1 MRSLTYVQAMV
12 EGLREEMLKDENIV
26 VLGEDVGVRGGPFN
40 VTKDLMKEF
49 GAERVRDTPISES
62 GFVGCA
68 TGAAMV
74 GMRPVVDLMYIDFA
88 FVAMDQL
95 CNQMAKLTYM
105 LDGAVSLP
113 ITIRTQGGSGR
124 GNAAQHSQSLE
135 SLFCHI
141 PGIKVVCPSTPHDV
155 KGLYKSAIRENNPVL
170 FVDHKALYNTR
181 GEVPEEEYYI
191 PLGQAAV
198 RQEGSDITLAGYSYL
213 MREVQKAADLLA
225 ERGFSA
231 EVIDLR
237 SLVPLDYDT
246 LLASLKKTHRMVLCS
261 EAPRRGNYMGDVA
274 SKLVELA
281 FYDLDAPI
289 QVVASAN
296 CPVPS
301 SKSLEALMRPSARQ
315 IADAAL
321 KFLQ

>member
-1 MRSLTYVQAMV
+1 MRTLTYVQALV
-12 EGLREEMLKDENIV
+12 EGLREEMLHDPEIV

-49 GAERVRDTPISES
+49 GKERVRDTPISES

-68 TGAAMV
+68 TGAAMA
-74 GMRPVVDLMYIDFA
+74 GMRPVVDLMYIDFS

-105 LDGAVSLP
+105 LDGAISLP
-113 ITIRTQGGSGR
+113 ITIRTQGGSGK

-141 PGIKVVCPSTPHDV
+141 PGIKVVCASTPHDV
-155 KGLYKSAIRENNPVL
+155 KGLYKSAIRENNPVM
-170 FVDHKALYNTR
+170 FIDHKALYNTK
-181 GEVPEEEYYI
+181 GEVPEEEYTI

-198 RQEGSDITLAGYSYL
+198 RREGSDVTLVGYSYL
-213 MREVQKAADLLA
+213 MREVERAAELLA
-225 ERGFSA
+225 EKGYKA

-246 LLASLKKTHRMVLCS
+246 LIASLKSTHRMVMCS
-261 EAPRRGNYMGDVA
+261 EAPRRGNYLGDIA
-274 SKLVELA
+274 SELTERA
-281 FYDLDAPI
+281 FYELDAPI
-289 QVVASAN
+289 QVVAAAN

-301 SKSLEALMRPSARQ
+301 SKSLEALMRPSAEK
-315 IADAAL
+315 IAETAL
-321 KFLQ
+321 RYL

>member
-1 MRSLTYVQAMV
+1 MRTLTYVQALV
-12 EGLREEMLKDENIV
+12 EGLREEMLHDPEIV

-49 GAERVRDTPISES
+49 GKERVRDTPISES

-68 TGAAMV
+68 TGAAMA
-74 GMRPVVDLMYIDFA
+74 GMRPVVDLMYIDFS

-105 LDGAVSLP
+105 LDGAISLP
-113 ITIRTQGGSGR
+113 ITIRTQGGSGK

-141 PGIKVVCPSTPHDV
+141 PGIKVVCASTPHDV
-155 KGLYKSAIRENNPVL
+155 KGLYKSAIRENNPVM
-170 FVDHKALYNTR
+170 FIDHKALYNTK
-181 GEVPEEEYYI
+181 GEVPEEEYTI
-191 PLGQAAV
+191 PLGKAAV
-198 RQEGSDITLAGYSYL
+198 RREGSDVTLVGYSYL
-213 MREVQKAADLLA
+213 MREVERAAELLA
-225 ERGFSA
+225 EKGYKA

-246 LLASLKKTHRMVLCS
+246 LIASLKNTHRMVMCS
-261 EAPRRGNYMGDVA
+261 EAPRRGNYLGDIA
-274 SKLVELA
+274 SELTERA
-281 FYDLDAPI
+281 FYELDAPI
-289 QVVASAN
+289 QVVAAAN

-301 SKSLEALMRPSARQ
+301 SKSLEALMRPSAEK
-315 IADAAL
+315 IAETAL
-321 KFLQ
+321 RYL

>member
-1 MRSLTYVQAMV
+1 MRTLTYVQALV
-12 EGLREEMLKDENIV
+12 EGLREEMLHDPEIV

-49 GAERVRDTPISES
+49 GKERVRDTPISES

-68 TGAAMV
+68 TGAAMA
-74 GMRPVVDLMYIDFA
+74 GMRPVVDLMYIDFS

-105 LDGAVSLP
+105 LDGAISLP
-113 ITIRTQGGSGR
+113 ITIRTQGGSGK

-141 PGIKVVCPSTPHDV
+141 PGIKVVCASTPHDV
-155 KGLYKSAIRENNPVL
+155 KGLYKSAIRENNPVM
-170 FVDHKALYNTR
+170 FIDHKALYNTK
-181 GEVPEEEYYI
+181 GEVPEEEYTI

-198 RQEGSDITLAGYSYL
+198 RREGSNVTLVGYSYL
-213 MREVQKAADLLA
+213 MREVERAAELLA
-225 ERGFSA
+225 EKGYKA

-246 LLASLKKTHRMVLCS
+246 LIASLKSTHRMVMCS
-261 EAPRRGNYMGDVA
+261 EAPRRGNYLGDIA
-274 SKLVELA
+274 SELTERA
-281 FYDLDAPI
+281 FYELDAPI
-289 QVVASAN
+289 QVVAAAN

-301 SKSLEALMRPSARQ
+301 SKSLEALMRPSAEK
-315 IADAAL
+315 IAETAL
-321 KFLQ
+321 RYL